1 MLAFKHNIPCVFCCI
16 KTADSWPNPL
26 LVFTGALTIVQTPL
40 FGVIRQS
47 ENGFRVPGR
56 KSERQV
62 WGLACRDCCDQP
74 ANSAKIMFCLTYVI
88 NQQKLKWTSSQ
99 QIIEINLYYQQKY
112 FVILLFNLL
121 TTYNFVGII
130 IISLYN
136 QQKSLAWLTFKIK
149 KR

>member
-1 MLAFKHNIPCVFCCI
+1 
-16 KTADSWPNPL
+16 
-26 LVFTGALTIVQTPL
+26 
-40 FGVIRQS
+40 
-47 ENGFRVPGR
+47 
-56 KSERQV
+56 
-62 WGLACRDCCDQP
+62 
-74 ANSAKIMFCLTYVI
+74 MFCLTYVI